1 MHGQKSSRH
10 PLQVLAVL
18 NPGRCFGE
26 QLLQL
31 GPALLERTRPPVLA
45 VELQQV
51 EGVEERLIV
60 MGAAMELVEDRH
72 AGLIAADRLAVDHRR
87 CRPQGSHGLAD
98 ARVALGPVEAVA
110 REQPH
115 PVVALPGD

>member
-18 NPGRCFGE
+18 NPGPCFGE
-26 QLLQL
+26 QLLEL

-60 MGAAMELVEDRH
+60 MGAAMELVKDGH
-72 AGLIAADRLAVDHRR
+72 AGLIAPHRLAVDHRGS
-87 CRPQGSHGLAD
+87 RP
-98 ARVALGPVEAVA
+98 LGPP
-110 REQPH
+110 RPR
-115 PVVALPGD
+115 